1 MEVGGPQIPAEEAEE
16 AIGGMP
22 LYMQQWPK
30 FPLFFKEKHLGFCS
44 VVASEVVFLVDF
56 EPNHFEVGEMP
67 QGVREKALGRKFE
80 LPDLLFKHISY
91 ISFLRWGKT
100 KYQSLKTII
109 FYSVQYVFFVHV
121 Q

>member
-1 MEVGGPQIPAEEAEE
+1 
-16 AIGGMP
+16 MP